1 MKPSNLLRSV
11 PEAEP
16 HERHADAP
24 QSSGGAP
31 AIDRGVPVRLVREGD
46 VPTPPEPA
54 TPTGLREFLTRL
66 KAAGLSA
73 EALTRAL
80 GLPPAVIANLVDSR
94 TPPRWFLLALGGVA
108 AARGIPAAELE
119 WLRAA
124 ADRAE

>member
-16 HERHADAP
+16 HERHTGAP
-24 QSSGGAP
+24 QSSAGTP
-31 AIDRGVPVRLVREGD
+31 PIDRGVPVRLVREGD

-54 TPTGLREFLTRL
+54 TPTGLREFLTRFE
-66 KAAGLSA
+66 AAGLSA

-80 GLPPAVIANLVDSR
+80 GLSPAAVGTLVDSR
-94 TPPRWFLLALGGVA
+94 NPPRWFILALGGVA

-124 ADRAE
+124 AERAE